1 MRTNTKEVKDRIKN
15 YLLENVDDENG
26 NNFTS
31 FEELAKYIK
40 SELVR
45 IFRNTNQ
52 STFKDYLAGLPSNNM
67 AADTMFY
74 FHYHDYNIVL
84 GEILG
89 ESEAEYSKFTP
100 EKAVDLSVWLFYRE
114 LSKYFK

>member
-1 MRTNTKEVKDRIKN
+1 MKTNTKAIKDRIKA
-15 YLLENVDDENG
+15 YLLENVTDGNE
-26 NNFTS
+26 NNFKT

-45 IFRNTNQ
+45 IFRNTYR
-52 STFKDYLAGLPSNNM
+52 STFKTYMQGLPNA

-74 FHYHDYNIVL
+74 FHYHDYNIIL
-84 GEILG
+84 GGILG

-100 EKAVDLSVWLFYRE
+100 EQAVELGIALFYCE
-114 LSKYFK
+114 LYKYF

>member
-1 MRTNTKEVKDRIKN
+1 MRTNTKAVKDRIKN
-15 YLLENVDDENG
+15 YLLENVTDENE
-26 NNFTS
+26 NYFSS

-45 IFRNTNQ
+45 IFGNTHQ
-52 STFKDYLAGLPSNNM
+52 STFKSYMQGLPNQ

-74 FHYHDYNIVL
+74 FHYYNYNVIL

-89 ESEAEYSKFTP
+89 QTEEEYSKFTP
-100 EKAVDLSVWLFYRE
+100 EKAVDLGTWLFYRE
-114 LSKYFK
+114 LSKFF